1 MCKCSPYL
9 KETKSQEWD
18 TSTLKL
24 RRKRTNILT
33 ILLPYFFPNSPNFWL
48 RILKS
53 NAFQHYLSKPASSP
67 SSHHSIF
74 SHYAGRTVCETWST
88 SHSKAHGLCTRL
100 AMLATA
106 RHQGAKHVAVFGNL
120 VLLAQI
126 DAILSFETRH
136 LQNWK
141 CQYTSRE

>member
-9 KETKSQEWD
+9 KETKSHEWD

-33 ILLPYFFPNSPNFWL
+33 ILLPYFFPKFTWFL
-48 RILKS
+48 IK
-53 NAFQHYLSKPASSP
+53 NAQVKCISTLPFQACFFSLLTSQHFLSLC
-67 SSHHSIF
+67 
-74 SHYAGRTVCETWST
+74 CEDSLWNMGYIP
-88 SHSKAHGLCTRL
+88 SKAHGLCTRL

-106 RHQGAKHVAVFGNL
+106 RHQVAKHVAVFGNL

-126 DAILSFETRH
+126 DVILSFETH
-136 LQNWK
+136 LLQNWK